1 MGAGIQ
7 IPILQIKLSSIDSV
21 ALEDKRGYLTLVLT
35 TSIPQE
41 GKLLLRKTEGLKD
54 WHESV
59 VSCCHKERQKKSSL
73 PTEDFWNRKQLSES
87 CGFDNWI
94 SDSDILG
101 EQNSCLFL
109 N

>member
-7 IPILQIKLSSIDSV
+7 IPVLQIKLSSIDSV

-59 VSCCHKERQKKSSL
+59 VSCCHKERQKKTNL
-73 PTEDFWNRKQLSES
+73 PTEEFWNRKQLSES
-87 CGFDNWI
+87 CGFENWV
-94 SDSDILG
+94 SARDFVG
-101 EQNSCLFL
+101 E
-109 N
+109 